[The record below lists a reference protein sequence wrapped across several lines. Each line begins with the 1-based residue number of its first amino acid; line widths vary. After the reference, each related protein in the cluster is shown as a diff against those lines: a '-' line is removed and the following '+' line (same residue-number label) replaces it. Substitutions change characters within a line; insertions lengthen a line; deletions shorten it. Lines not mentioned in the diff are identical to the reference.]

1 MRDFFEDLGKRIG
14 ETAETVTS
22 KAGDAIEIQRIKGQI
37 RGLARENA
45 ADLIELG
52 RTIYDRYKA
61 GEEVEESARALCDAV
76 RDREASIE
84 DYEKKIAKL
93 RGTSACSGCGRM
105 VSKNMSYCPYC
116 GEKVPVYEA
125 EAEEVQAEEAAK
137 KAGSMARK
145 AAEKT
150 EDALDKAA
158 DKAEEM
164 AQKAAGKAEE
174 MAHKAEE
181 MAQKAADKVS
191 EAADKASEKIKQ
203 KQEQRQEQK

>member
-1 MRDFFEDLGKRIG
+1 MRDFFDDLGKRIG

-37 RGLARENA
+37 RGLARGNA

-116 GEKVPVYEA
+116 GEKVPDYEA
-125 EAEEVQAEEAAK
+125 EAEEEQA
-137 KAGSMARK
+137 G
-145 AAEKT
+145 
-150 EDALDKAA
+150 
-158 DKAEEM
+158 
-164 AQKAAGKAEE
+164 
-174 MAHKAEE
+174 
-181 MAQKAADKVS
+181 
-191 EAADKASEKIKQ
+191 
-203 KQEQRQEQK
+203 